1 MGKVFQK
8 QTNTTE
14 DREKKQVYIL
24 KTLQIKELEPIEG
37 KSDDN
42 GEHLKYKVQILH
54 QLILL
59 TLDVQYIFLMK

>member
-1 MGKVFQK
+1 MGKVFLK

-24 KTLQIKELEPIEG
+24 KFLQTKELETIEG

-54 QLILL
+54 QLIC
-59 TLDVQYIFLMK
+59 